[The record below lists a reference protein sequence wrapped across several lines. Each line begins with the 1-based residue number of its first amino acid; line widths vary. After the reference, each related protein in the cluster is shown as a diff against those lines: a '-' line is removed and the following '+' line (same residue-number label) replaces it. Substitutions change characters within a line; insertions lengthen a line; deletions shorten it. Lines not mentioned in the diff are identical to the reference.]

1 MRGAAPPVRMRHPP
15 TPGGTGRESRPV
27 PETEAINV
35 DLRGREPPSFIAVE
49 GPIGVGKTTLAK
61 RLAASF
67 NYQTLLE
74 EAEQNPFLEKFY
86 RNREQAAL
94 ATQLFFLFQRAQKI
108 QDLRQADIFE
118 PVRVADFLIDKDPL
132 FARINL
138 SREEFELYQK
148 IYRQTTI
155 DAPRP
160 DLVIY
165 LQASTDVLLSRIDN
179 RGIPSEQA
187 IGRDYLERLNEVY
200 SEFFLYYDEAPLLI
214 VNASEIDL
222 ANGETDYRHLVDY
235 LLDIR
240 SGRHYFNP
248 TFFG

>member
-1 MRGAAPPVRMRHPP
+1 M
-15 TPGGTGRESRPV
+15 RES
-27 PETEAINV
+27 TAINIE
-35 DLRGREPPSFIAVE
+35 LNGRTPPAFIAVE

-67 NYQTLLE
+67 NYHTLLE
-74 EAEQNPFLEKFY
+74 DAQDNPFLENFY
-86 RNREQAAL
+86 RNRKQAAL

-108 QDLRQADIFE
+108 QDMRQRDIFE
-118 PVRVADFLIDKDPL
+118 PVRVADFLIEKDPL
-132 FARINL
+132 FARVNL
-138 SREEFELYQK
+138 EQQEFQLYEKVYQ
-148 IYRQTTI
+148 QMTI

-165 LQASTDVLLSRIDN
+165 LQASTDVLLSRIGD
-179 RGIPSEQA
+179 RGVSFEQG
-187 IGRDYLERLNEVY
+187 IERDYLERLNEVY
-200 SEFFLYYDEAPLLI
+200 TEFFLYYDGAPLLI

-222 ANGETDYRHLVDY
+222 ANGESDYRHLVDY

>member
-1 MRGAAPPVRMRHPP
+1 MR
-15 TPGGTGRESRPV
+15 
-27 PETEAINV
+27 ETTAININ
-35 DLRGREPPSFIAVE
+35 LKGRTPPAFIAVE

-61 RLAASF
+61 KLAASF
-67 NYQTLLE
+67 NYETLLE
-74 EAEQNPFLEKFY
+74 DAEENPFLEKFY
-86 RNREQAAL
+86 RNRKQAAL

-108 QDLRQADIFE
+108 QDMRQADIFA
-118 PVRVADFLIDKDPL
+118 PVQVSDFLVEKDPL

-138 SREEFELYQK
+138 ERDEFQLYEKVYQ
-148 IYRQTTI
+148 QLTI

-179 RGIPSEQA
+179 RGVPFEQA
-187 IGRDYLERLNEVY
+187 IERDYLERLNEVY
-200 SEFFLYYDEAPLLI
+200 SEFFLYYDGAPLLI

-222 ANGETDYRHLVDY
+222 VNGETDYSHLVDY

>member
-1 MRGAAPPVRMRHPP
+1 LNPDVP
-15 TPGGTGRESRPV
+15 T
-27 PETEAINV
+27 INV
-35 DLRGREPPSFIAVE
+35 DLKGRTPPAYIAIE

-61 RLAASF
+61 RMASTF

-74 EAEQNPFLEKFY
+74 DAQDNPFLEKFY
-86 RNREQAAL
+86 SNRKQAAL

-118 PVRVADFLIDKDPL
+118 PVRVADFLIEKDPL
-132 FARINL
+132 FARVNL
-138 SREEFELYQK
+138 DSDEFQLYEKVYQ
-148 IYRQTTI
+148 QLTI

-165 LQASTDVLLSRIDN
+165 LQASTDVLLSRIEN
-179 RGIPSEQA
+179 RGIPSERA
-187 IGRDYLERLNEVY
+187 IDHDYLERLNEVY
-200 SEFFLYYDEAPLLI
+200 SEFFLYYDGAPLLI

-222 ANGETDYRHLVDY
+222 VSGERDYQHLVDY
-235 LLDIR
+235 MLDIR